1 MIRSALVVLLLML
14 PLTSVRAQAA
24 RSAATKAE
32 DAWQIGPVEIGPREC
47 THPEP
52 DDMRP
57 YTLCLAE
64 TAHDKT
70 ERRLRRQLKV
80 ALKDLRTKKG
90 ARAAWRLQIE
100 QQGWDR
106 QRRRLCA
113 REASLAPTPE
123 FARAEFTC
131 LDRAAHLR
139 IAQLAAIANGS

>member
-14 PLTSVRAQAA
+14 PLTSVHAQAA
-24 RSAATKAE
+24 GSDITKAE

-47 THPEP
+47 THPNPE
-52 DDMRP
+52 DMRP

-64 TAHDKT
+64 TAHDET
-70 ERRLRRQLKV
+70 ERHLQITLKNLRAKE
-80 ALKDLRTKKG
+80 G
-90 ARAAWRLQIE
+90 ARAASRLQIE

-113 REASLAPTPE
+113 SEASLAPTPE

-131 LDRAAHLR
+131 LDRAADSR
-139 IAQLAAIANGS
+139 IAHLIAIAKGS